1 MRFAE
6 VRRTTT
12 FRLVAAMGLAFL
24 LAIVALL
31 GLIYALTARE
41 LTART
46 DAVLASAMAHFEPPL
61 GAMDAAHVRAEM
73 TASTGFSYYALV
85 AADGHVVIGSFVP
98 PVVRPPHTAGA
109 LVLPDGTPLRY
120 LARPGPG
127 GEVLWVARN
136 ATQLENLRA
145 RVLWLLA
152 SSGVA
157 TVLAVALAAVLLSLA
172 PLRRIHLLTTLA
184 GRIAGG
190 ELTLRMPVS
199 PRGDELDRIAGV
211 INVMVEEIA
220 RLLEQVKGATDA
232 IAHDLRAP
240 LAGVHARLGAMR
252 DAADPA
258 LGEALDGAMGSLDLV
273 LARFNALLRIA
284 ELEAANRQAGFATVD
299 LMALAAKVC
308 ELFEPFAEERGIHLA
323 LSGGWGQVVRGDERL
338 LFEALANLVENAIKF
353 NAAGGHVVVA
363 IEIEGA
369 VPVIVVRDDGP
380 GIAADARARVVR
392 RFLRGEGVEH
402 VPGSG
407 LGLSLVAAI
416 VHLHGFAME
425 MRDAGPGLEV
435 RILCPGSADVN

>member
-12 FRLVAAMGLAFL
+12 FRLVALMGLAFL

-31 GLIYALTARE
+31 GLIYALTERE
-41 LTART
+41 LTLRT
-46 DAVLASAMAHFEPPL
+46 DTVLASTMAHFAPPQ

-73 TASTGFSYYALV
+73 AASSGFSYFALV
-85 AADGHVVIGSFVP
+85 GGDGRLIAGSFVP
-98 PVVRPPHTAGA
+98 PPGLRSHPTGA
-109 LVLPDGTPLRY
+109 LVLPDGLALRY
-120 LARPGPG
+120 LTRAGPG

-136 ATQLENLRA
+136 ATQLGNLRV

-152 SSGVA
+152 SSGIA
-157 TVLAVALAAVLLSLA
+157 TVLVVAVAAVLLSLA

-184 GRIAGG
+184 GRIATG
-190 ELTLRMPVS
+190 ELALRMPVS

-211 INVMVEEIA
+211 INTMVEEIA

-240 LAGVHARLGAMR
+240 LAGLHARLGAMR
-252 DAADPA
+252 AVAEPP
-258 LGEALDGAMGSLDLV
+258 LGDALDGALESLDLV
-273 LARFNALLRIA
+273 LGRFHALLRIA
-284 ELEAANRQAGFATVD
+284 ELEAANRQAGFAAVD

-308 ELFEPFAEERGIHLA
+308 ELFEPLAEERGISLA
-323 LSGGWGQVVRGDERL
+323 LSGAWGPIVRGDEKL
-338 LFEALANLVENAIKF
+338 LFEALANLIENAIKF
-353 NAAGGHVVVA
+353 NAAGGHVALSIEAAGA
-363 IEIEGA
+363 IPA
-369 VPVIVVRDDGP
+369 IVVRDDGP
-380 GIAADARARVVR
+380 GIVPEARARVLR
-392 RFLRGEGVEH
+392 RFLRGEGVDH

-425 MRDAGPGLEV
+425 MRDAAPGLEV
-435 RILCPGSADVN
+435 RILCLASADVN